1 MVGWLHWLKGHESE
15 QTQGDVEGQGSLTC
29 YSQWGCKVR
38 HGWVTKQQ
46 QNMATLYSMESLILF
61 EVTSAI
67 SKQNFLN
74 YSQNNHEGSLGI
86 VKTAQ
91 VTFIIDSVTTTREA
105 EKNSLVFP
113 SFIVEVEGRGSEI
126 P

>member
-1 MVGWLHWLKGHESE
+1 
-15 QTQGDVEGQGSLTC
+15 
-29 YSQWGCKVR
+29 
-38 HGWVTKQQ
+38 
-46 QNMATLYSMESLILF
+46 MATLYSMESLILF

-74 YSQNNHEGSLGI
+74 YSQNNNEGSLGI